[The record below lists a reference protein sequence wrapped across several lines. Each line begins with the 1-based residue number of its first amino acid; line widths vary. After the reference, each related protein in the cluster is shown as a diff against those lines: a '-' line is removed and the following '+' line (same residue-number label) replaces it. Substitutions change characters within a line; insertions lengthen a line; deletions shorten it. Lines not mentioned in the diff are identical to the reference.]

1 MKSFRLALFLSAAS
15 LAAPALAQD
24 TDTVEEAAGD
34 DFHNRDIGR
43 DTIVV
48 SAAGLERLDV
58 LAGTSVLEGN
68 ALQRDL
74 ESQIGDTIA
83 KLPGVSTSGFAPGAS
98 RPILRGLSGERIRI
112 LTDGVG
118 SIDASAVSDDHSGTV
133 DPLIASSIEVLRGP
147 AALLYGSQA
156 IGGAVNVITKRIP
169 PSIPDEPV
177 HFDGLVGFD
186 TASDRVEAGA
196 SIDWRLSSELAFH
209 IDGSHRYTDD
219 LEIPGYVGTPA
230 LRAKLLDAA
239 AEEEEEGH
247 LDEAEEFREGA
258 NAQGVLP
265 NSFTRTSTAGVGFA
279 WHSGQNMFGVS
290 ADHYDTTYGVPG
302 LPGVGHVHAEE
313 SSGIEGGA
321 NEDEAHEEE
330 GPVSIGMK
338 RNRIDARGAIDL
350 GEGFFDLVQAKF
362 GYSDY
367 THTEF
372 EGTETG
378 TKFDVE
384 GVEGRVEFIQS
395 NRNGWGGSIGMQYSN
410 VDFEA
415 NGEEAFVPPNTTEN
429 WALFAVQQFDIGAL
443 GLQAGARYERSNV
456 DVDFTDGTNLS
467 RNFDAFSG
475 SVGVSYALLEGI
487 EDDLRIGINGS
498 RAERAPVAQELV
510 ADGPHVATQAYEIG
524 DQSLDVEG
532 AWGLEG
538 YIRGS
543 IGQALVS
550 ASIYHSWF
558 DGFIYL
564 EESDVAP
571 IDGLEVFNF
580 LQQDAKQ
587 FGVEGQ
593 VTVPVVDT
601 DGFRLLADLRGDY
614 VRATLDDGSPV
625 PRMPPLSGL
634 AALEAQVGHFDIRGE
649 VEAFAKQDRV
659 SEHETPTDGFTFVN
673 ASVAWHPFEGQQ
685 NLTVLAQVDN
695 IFDEE
700 GRRATSFT
708 KEYTPLAGR
717 NFKLSARVSF

>member
-1 MKSFRLALFLSAAS
+1 MTSFRLALFLSVAS
-15 LAAPALAQD
+15 LAAPAVAQD
-24 TDTVEEAAGD
+24 TDTAEDAARD
-34 DFHNRDIGR
+34 DFHNREIGR

-58 LAGTSVLEGN
+58 LAGTSVLEGQ

-98 RPILRGLSGERIRI
+98 RPILRGLSGERVRV

-118 SIDASAVSDDHSGTV
+118 AIDASAVSDDHSGTV

-169 PSIPDEPV
+169 PSVPDEPV
-177 HFDGLVGFD
+177 HFDGLVAMD
-186 TASDRVEAGA
+186 DASDRVEGGA
-196 SIDWRLSSELAFH
+196 SVDFALGSEFAFH
-209 IDGSHRYTDD
+209 VDGSYRNTGD
-219 LEIPGYVGTPA
+219 LEIPGYVATPA
-230 LRAKLLDAA
+230 LRAQLLEQAD
-239 AEEEEEGH
+239 EEEEEGH

-258 NAQGVLP
+258 NASGELP
-265 NSFTRTSTAGVGFA
+265 NSATETYTLGAGFA

-290 ADHYDTTYGVPG
+290 ADYYDTNYGIPG
-302 LPGVGHVHAEE
+302 LPGVGHVHED
-313 SSGIEGGA
+313 EGGA
-321 NEDEAHEEE
+321 GGAAEPEEPHEEE
-330 GPVSIGMK
+330 GPVTIGMH
-338 RNRIDARGAIDL
+338 RYRVDARAAVDL
-350 GEGFFDLVQAKF
+350 GEGFFDLVQAKL

-384 GVEGRVEFIQS
+384 GVEGRVELVQN
-395 NRNGWGGSIGMQYSN
+395 NRDGWGGSLGMQYSN
-410 VDFEA
+410 VDFA
-415 NGEEAFVPPNTTEN
+415 ADGEEAFVAPNTTEN
-429 WALFAVQQFDIGAL
+429 WALFAVQQYDIGAL
-443 GLQAGARYERSNV
+443 GLQAGARYEHSGV
-456 DVDFTDGTNLS
+456 DVDFADGTSLS
-467 RNFDAFSG
+467 RDFDAFSA
-475 SVGVSYALLEGI
+475 SAGVSYALLEGL

-510 ADGPHVATQAYEIG
+510 ADGPHIATQAYEIG
-524 DQSLDVEG
+524 DSTLTTEK

-538 YIRGS
+538 YVRGS
-543 IGQALVS
+543 IGRALVS
-550 ASIYHSWF
+550 ASVYHTWF

-564 EESDVAP
+564 DEADVAP
-571 IDGLEVFNF
+571 IDGLEVFEF

-593 VTVPVVDT
+593 VRVPLVDN
-601 DGFRLLADLRGDY
+601 DDFQLLADLRGDY

-625 PRMPPLSGL
+625 PRIPPLSAL

-649 VEAFAKQDRV
+649 VEAYAKQDRV
-659 SEHETPTDGFTFVN
+659 SEHENPTDGFTFVN
-673 ASVAWHPFEGQQ
+673 ASVGWHPIEGRQ
-685 NLTVLAQVDN
+685 NITVLAQVDN
-695 IFDEE
+695 IFDVE
-700 GRRATSFT
+700 GRRHTSFT
-708 KEYTPLAGR
+708 KEYTPLSGR
-717 NFKLSARVSF
+717 NVKLSARVSF

>member
-1 MKSFRLALFLSAAS
+1 MKSIRLALFLSAAS

-24 TDTVEEAAGD
+24 AKPAEKTAGD
-34 DFHNRDIGR
+34 DFHNRDISR

-98 RPILRGLSGERIRI
+98 RPILRGLSGERIRV

-169 PSIPDEPV
+169 PSVPDEPV
-177 HFDGLVGFD
+177 HVDGIVGVD
-186 TASDRVEAGA
+186 SASDRVEGGA
-196 SIDWRLSSELAFH
+196 SIDFALGKEVAFH
-209 IDGSHRYTDD
+209 IDGSYRETGD
-219 LEIPGYVGTPA
+219 LEIPGFVATPA
-230 LRAKLLDAA
+230 LRAKLLAQA

-247 LDEAEEFREGA
+247 LDEAAEFRDGA
-258 NAQGVLP
+258 NASGKLP
-265 NSFTRTSTAGVGFA
+265 NSATRTSTVGVGLA
-279 WHSGQNMFGVS
+279 WHSGQNMFGIS
-290 ADHYDTTYGVPG
+290 ADYYDTNYGIPG
-302 LPGVGHVHAEE
+302 LPGVGHVHEH
-313 SSGIEGGA
+313 GD
-321 NEDEAHEEE
+321 EDHGDEDDHDHDHEEE
-330 GPVSIGMK
+330 GPVTIGMQ
-338 RNRIDARGAIDL
+338 RYRVDARGALDL

-372 EGTETG
+372 EGRETG
-378 TKFDVE
+378 TRFDVE
-384 GVEGRVEFIQS
+384 GVEGRLELVQN
-395 NRNGWGGSIGMQYSN
+395 NRNGWGGSLGMQYSH
-410 VDFEA
+410 VDFRA
-415 NGEEAFVPPNTTEN
+415 DGDEAFVAPNTTEN
-429 WALFAVQQFDIGAL
+429 WALFAVQQFDIGKL
-443 GLQAGARYERSNV
+443 GLQAGARYEHSAV
-456 DVDFTDGTNLS
+456 DVDFTDGSSLS
-467 RNFDAFSG
+467 RDFDAFSA
-475 SVGVSYALLEGI
+475 SAGVSYALIEGY

-524 DQSLDVEG
+524 DPTLDTEV

-538 YIRGS
+538 YVRGS
-543 IGQALVS
+543 IGRALVS
-550 ASIYHSWF
+550 ASVYHTWF

-564 EESDVAP
+564 DEADRAP
-571 IDGLEVFNF
+571 IGGLEVFEF
-580 LQQDAKQ
+580 LQQDARQ

-593 VTVPVVDT
+593 VTFPLIDAN
-601 DGFRLLADLRGDY
+601 GFRLNADLRGDY

-625 PRMPPLSGL
+625 PRIPPLSAL

-649 VEAFAKQDRV
+649 VETFAKQDRV
-659 SEHETPTDGFTFVN
+659 SEHESPTDGFTFVN
-673 ASVAWHPFEGQQ
+673 ASVAWHPIEGQQ
-685 NLTVLAQVDN
+685 NFTLLAQVDN
-695 IFDEE
+695 IFDVE
-700 GRRATSFT
+700 GRRHTSFT
-708 KEYTPLAGR
+708 KEYTPLSGR

>member
-1 MKSFRLALFLSAAS
+1 MKSFRLALFLTAAS
-15 LAAPALAQD
+15 LAAPVLAQN
-24 TDTVEEAAGD
+24 TDTADETARD
-34 DFHNRDIGR
+34 DFHNRDVGR

-74 ESQIGDTIA
+74 ESQIGDTID

-98 RPILRGLSGERIRI
+98 RPILRGLSGERIRV

-186 TASDRVEAGA
+186 SASDRVEAGA

-219 LEIPGYVGTPA
+219 LDIPGYVATPA
-230 LRAKLLDAA
+230 LRAQLLDAA
-239 AEEEEEGH
+239 DEEEEEGH

-265 NSFTRTSTAGVGFA
+265 NSFTRTSTAGAGLA

-290 ADHYDTTYGVPG
+290 ADYYDTTYGIPG

-313 SSGIEGGA
+313 HEEGEEG
-321 NEDEAHEEE
+321 EEEGHEEE

-338 RNRIDARGAIDL
+338 RTRVDARGAIDL

-384 GVEGRVEFIQS
+384 GVEGRVEFVQS

-410 VDFEA
+410 VDFA
-415 NGEEAFVPPNTTEN
+415 ADGEEAFVAPNTTEN
-429 WALFAVQQFDIGAL
+429 WALFAVQQYDIGAL
-443 GLQAGARYERSNV
+443 GLQAGARYEHSGV
-456 DVDFTDGTNLS
+456 DVDFADGTNLT
-467 RNFDAFSG
+467 RDFDAFSA
-475 SVGVSYALLEGI
+475 SAGVSYALLEGL

-524 DQSLDVEG
+524 DASLTTER

-543 IGQALVS
+543 IGRALVS
-550 ASIYHSWF
+550 ASVYHTWF

-564 EESDVAP
+564 DEADVEP

-593 VTVPVVDT
+593 VRVPLIDN
-601 DGFRLLADLRGDY
+601 DGFQLLADLRGDY

-625 PRMPPLSGL
+625 PRIPPLSGL

-649 VEAFAKQDRV
+649 VEAYAKQDRV
-659 SEHETPTDGFTFVN
+659 SEHERPTDGFTFVN
-673 ASVAWHPFEGQQ
+673 ASVAWHPFEGNE

-695 IFDEE
+695 IFDVE
-700 GRRATSFT
+700 GRRHTSFT

-717 NFKLSARVSF
+717 NVKLSARVSF

>member
-1 MKSFRLALFLSAAS
+1 MKSFRLALILSAACI
-15 LAAPALAQD
+15 AAPALAQD
-24 TDTVEEAAGD
+24 AKPSEETARD
-34 DFHNRDIGR
+34 DFHNRDNGR

-58 LAGTSVLEGN
+58 LGGTSVLEGE
-68 ALQRDL
+68 ALLRNL

-98 RPILRGLSGERIRI
+98 RPILRGLSGERIRV

-169 PSIPDEPV
+169 PSVPDEPV
-177 HFDGLVGFD
+177 HFDGIVAGD
-186 TASDRVEAGA
+186 TASNRIEAGA
-196 SIDWRLSSELAFH
+196 SIDWRLSSEMVFH
-209 IDGSHRYTDD
+209 IDGSHRETDD
-219 LEIPGYVGTPA
+219 LDIPGYVATPA
-230 LRAKLLDAA
+230 LRAQLLDVA

-258 NAQGVLP
+258 NSYGVLP
-265 NSFTRTSTAGVGFA
+265 NSQTSTSTAGAGFA

-290 ADHYDTTYGVPG
+290 TDYYETKYGIPG

-313 SSGIEGGA
+313 HEEG
-321 NEDEAHEEE
+321 EEEEAHEEE

-338 RNRIDARGAIDL
+338 RVRVDVRGAADL
-350 GEGFFDLVQAKF
+350 GEGFFDLVQAKL

-372 EGTETG
+372 EGVETG

-384 GVEGRVEFIQS
+384 GVEGRLELVQS
-395 NRNGWGGSIGMQYSN
+395 NRNGWGGSLGMQYSN
-410 VDFEA
+410 VDFRA
-415 NGEEAFVPPNTTEN
+415 DGEEAFVAPNTTEN
-429 WALFAVQQFDIGAL
+429 WALFAVQQYDIGAL
-443 GLQAGARYERSNV
+443 GLQAGARYEHSAV

-467 RNFDAFSG
+467 RDFDAFSA
-475 SVGVSYALLEGI
+475 SAGVSYALIEGF

-524 DQSLDVEG
+524 DATLTTEK

-543 IGQALVS
+543 IGQVLVS
-550 ASIYHSWF
+550 ASVYHTWF
-558 DGFIYL
+558 NGFIYL
-564 EESDVAP
+564 DEADVAP
-571 IDGLEVFNF
+571 IDGLEVFEF

-593 VTVPVVDT
+593 LKVPLVDG
-601 DGFRLLADLRGDY
+601 DGFRLLGELSGDY

-625 PRMPPLSGL
+625 PRIPPVSGL
-634 AALEAQVGHFDIRGE
+634 AALEAQLGHFDIRGE
-649 VEAFAKQDRV
+649 VEAYGKQDRV
-659 SEHETPTDGFTFVN
+659 SEHESPTEGFTFVN
-673 ASVAWHPFEGQQ
+673 ASVAWHPFEGNQ

-695 IFDEE
+695 IFDVE
-700 GRRATSFT
+700 GRRHTSFT